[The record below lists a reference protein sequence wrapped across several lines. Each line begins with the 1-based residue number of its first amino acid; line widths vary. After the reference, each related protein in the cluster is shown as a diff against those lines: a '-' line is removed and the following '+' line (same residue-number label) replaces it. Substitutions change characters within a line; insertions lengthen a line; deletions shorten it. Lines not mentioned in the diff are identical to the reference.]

1 MSSFLPLAPGP
12 QLDTGRLLG
21 TWCDPDNTQ
30 LLSRPRPHHPPS
42 PRPPPFP
49 PFLSVHSPPSSV
61 VSSPLEN
68 SFTSLSN
75 YPVQWPSCRSDRTH
89 VTTRPGVS
97 CHACPLTFPTLRV
110 RARARGGGGRRRK
123 KAPLLPPW
131 LPKCYHMVQSLPHS
145 LSHGSSFPLCLS
157 LPSLSLGLS
166 LIAAQT
172 SESFMI

>member
-42 PRPPPFP
+42 PHPPPFP

-110 RARARGGGGRRRK
+110 RARARGGGGEEK
-123 KAPLLPPW
+123 KKPLCFL
-131 LPKCYHMVQSLPHS
+131 LGS
-145 LSHGSSFPLCLS
+145 LSATIWS
-157 LPSLSLGLS
+157 SLSLTLS
-166 LIAAQT
+166 LMVPLSLSASLSPACHWVCL
-172 SESFMI
+172 